1 MTKTYRV
8 VVEYPKNKIPVFNR
22 TMETHENLDRQEALE
37 IAEIYKDH
45 PFKPKIAIQ
54 EQVKK

>member
-22 TMETHENLDRQEALE
+22 MMETHSDLDRQEALE
-37 IAEIYKDH
+37 IAEIYKAN
-45 PFKPKIAIQ
+45 PFKPKISIQ